1 VALQLDVAAD
11 SQYSSHQCDA
21 RTGCGVSNRNGLA
34 RANVNSVKVLQT
46 NGSPLVA
53 ILGPTGAGKS
63 ELGLALAEVFHGEI
77 INCDSI
83 QVYRGLQVGS
93 AKLAIEA
100 RRGIPH
106 HLIDILDIDE
116 ELTAGAYSRLARKVL
131 TDLRSERKLPIVV
144 GGTGFYLRALLDG
157 LSPAPPRDEQI
168 RARLRAVA
176 ARQPRVLYRFL
187 RGRDPE
193 AASRIHPNDHQKL
206 IRAVELTLLAG
217 QAATKTQRL
226 PRDSVQGF
234 NALKLGLAP
243 SRALLYERLDQRSA
257 RIFETGLL
265 AETKAV
271 LKTGYPR
278 AAKPLQSLG
287 YKQALEVIANRLQ
300 IGEAIQECKTKTRQY
315 AKRQITWFRREPDVN
330 WLPGFGDEIHIQ
342 QQALE
347 ITQKFLRES
356 SNAKI
361 KSE

>member
-1 VALQLDVAAD
+1 MHL
-11 SQYSSHQCDA
+11 CDA
-21 RTGCGVSNRNGLA
+21 RTGYGVSNRDGPA
-34 RANVNSVKVLQT
+34 DGNVKSLKVLE
-46 NGSPLVA
+46 NSGSPLVA
-53 ILGPTGAGKS
+53 VLGPTGAGKS
-63 ELGLALAEVFHGEI
+63 ELGLALAESFHGEI
-77 INCDSI
+77 VNCDSI

-93 AKLAIEA
+93 AKLPIEE

-106 HLIDILDIDE
+106 HLVDILDIDE
-116 ELTAGAYSRLARKVL
+116 EQTAGAYSRLARKVL
-131 TDLRSERKLPIVV
+131 ADLRSERILPIVV
-144 GGTGFYLRALLDG
+144 GGTGFYFRALLDG

-176 ARQPRVLYRFL
+176 ARQPLVLYRLL
-187 RGRDPE
+187 RSRDPE

-206 IRAVELTLLAG
+206 IRAIELTLLAG
-217 QAATKTQRL
+217 QPATKTQSL
-226 PRDSVQGF
+226 PRESMQGF
-234 NALKLGLAP
+234 RTLKLGLAP

-271 LKTGYPR
+271 LDAGYSP

-287 YKQALEVIANRLQ
+287 YKQALEVIANRMD
-300 IGEAIQECKTKTRQY
+300 IGEAVQECQTKTRQY

-347 ITQKFLRES
+347 ITQRFLRG
-356 SNAKI
+356 
-361 KSE
+361 